1 MTSLVAAVADS
12 LKRKPVRIGTHSGT
26 FHADEALGCFMLR
39 ETQAFKGAEVVRTRS
54 PEVLKDLDVII
65 DVGGVYDPSEPSLG
79 IVGILVLSSP
89 HAWLSNTWLTLQRC
103 ACWLWLPCDA
113 PALGVNAA

>member
-65 DVGGVYDPSEPSLG
+65 DVGGVYDPSEPRLLATRWHVVPSHRQLR
-79 IVGILVLSSP
+79 SAPRYRS
-89 HAWLSNTWLTLQRC
+89 C
-103 ACWLWLPCDA
+103 AA
-113 PALGVNAA
+113 PVD